1 MALIRGLHHL
11 TMSVGPA
18 QEDYDFHTG
27 VLGLY
32 NVKKTA
38 LYDGKVPIYHLYY
51 ANRRG
56 DASTIL
62 TTFPFRQA
70 GVMGRRGANQIK
82 LLNLSVPADS
92 IGFWADR
99 LSANGI
105 DPRRRCSVS
114 GPSGCTSR
122 TRAASS
128 TRSSGRPGRTR
139 GSRGTA
145 TGSRRSMRSG
155 ADTASRSRSTTRKRL
170 GSTSCAASDGKL
182 ISSEGSAQ
190 EYEVGDETGHGR
202 RIDVVHEPDVPVGTW
217 KFGEG
222 TVHHVAW
229 DVVDSERQQQA
240 KDWLEGLG
248 YTDCSEMKDRGY
260 FKSVYNRSPS
270 GALFEY
276 AWSVPEGFLLDEDFE
291 SLGAEFQV
299 PPQFA
304 DQRDEI
310 IAMLEPIDT
319 GAVAR

>member
-1 MALIRGLHHL
+1 
-11 TMSVGPA
+11 MSVGPA

-62 TTFPFRQA
+62 TSFPFRQA

-82 LLNLSVPADS
+82 ILNLSVPAES
-92 IGFWADR
+92 IGYWADR
-99 LSANGI
+99 LASHGVACEEVERFGTQRLHLAHPCGI
-105 DPRRRCSVS
+105 EYALVGETAPDPREPWDGNGVPAEHAIRGGHGVTISVHD
-114 GPSGCTSR
+114 
-122 TRAASS
+122 
-128 TRSSGRPGRTR
+128 PGEIGEYIVR
-139 GSRGTA
+139 GLEGTLLA
-145 TGSRRSMRSG
+145 
-155 ADTASRSRSTTRKRL
+155 
-170 GSTSCAASDGKL
+170 
-182 ISSEGSAQ
+182 SEGAAQ
-190 EYEVGDETGHGR
+190 EYEVGDESGNGR
-202 RIDVVHEPDVPVGTW
+202 RIDIVHEPDVPVGTW

-222 TVHHVAW
+222 TVHHVAY
-229 DVVDSERQQQA
+229 DVVDSSRQQEL

-248 YTDCSEMKDRGY
+248 YTDCSEPKDRGY
-260 FKSVYNRSPS
+260 FHSVYNRSPS

-276 AWSVPEGFLLDEDFE
+276 AWSIPEGFLIDEDFE
-291 SLGAEFQV
+291 SLGTEFQV

-304 DQRDEI
+304 DQKAEI
-310 IAMLEPIDT
+310 LAMLEPIET

>member
-99 LSANGI
+99 LSANGMACETVQRFGTERLHFAHPCGI
-105 DPRRRCSVS
+105 EYACVGETEPDTREPWDGNGVPAEHAIRGGHGITISVHDPDEM
-114 GPSGCTSR
+114 GEYII
-122 TRAASS
+122 
-128 TRSSGRPGRTR
+128 R
-139 GSRGTA
+139 GLDGT
-145 TGSRRSMRSG
+145 
-155 ADTASRSRSTTRKRL
+155 
-170 GSTSCAASDGKL
+170 L
-182 ISSEGSAQ
+182 ISTEGAAQ
-190 EYEVGDETGHGR
+190 EYEVGDPTGHGR

-229 DVVDSERQQQA
+229 DVIDSTQQQQI

-276 AWSVPEGFLLDEDFE
+276 AWSVPEGFQLDEDFE

-319 GAVAR
+319 GAVAK

>member
-92 IGFWADR
+92 IGFWAER

-105 DPRRRCSVS
+105 AYETVERFGTERLHFAHPCGIEYAFVGETGPDTREPWDGNGVSAEHAIRGGHGITISVHDPEEMGEYIV
-114 GPSGCTSR
+114 
-122 TRAASS
+122 
-128 TRSSGRPGRTR
+128 R
-139 GSRGTA
+139 G
-145 TGSRRSMRSG
+145 
-155 ADTASRSRSTTRKRL
+155 L
-170 GSTSCAASDGKL
+170 DGKL
-182 ISSEGSAQ
+182 ISTEGAAQ

-229 DVVDSERQQQA
+229 DVVDSERQQQV
-240 KDWLEGLG
+240 KDWLEGIG

>member
-1 MALIRGLHHL
+1 
-11 TMSVGPA
+11 MSVGPA

-82 LLNLSVPADS
+82 SLDLSVPAGS

-99 LSANGI
+99 LAANGVACEAGERFGSERLYLAHPCGI
-105 DPRRRCSVS
+105 EYSLVGETAPDPREPWDGNGVSAEHAIRGGHGITISVHDPDEM
-114 GPSGCTSR
+114 GEYIL
-122 TRAASS
+122 
-128 TRSSGRPGRTR
+128 R
-139 GSRGTA
+139 GLDGT
-145 TGSRRSMRSG
+145 
-155 ADTASRSRSTTRKRL
+155 
-170 GSTSCAASDGKL
+170 L
-182 ISSEGSAQ
+182 ISTEGAAQ
-190 EYEVGDETGHGR
+190 EYEVGDPAGHGR

-229 DVVDSERQQQA
+229 DVVDSTQQQQI

-276 AWSVPEGFLLDEDFE
+276 AWSVPQGFLLDEDFE
-291 SLGAEFQV
+291 TLGTEFQV

-310 IAMLEPIDT
+310 LAMLEPIET
-319 GAVAR
+319 GAVAK